1 MERFYPKTRPPMRA
15 AGKWPPATFL
25 CKIHAIFRTVRTT
38 PPMTR
43 IRLAAP
49 LLAAFLLATAPL
61 ASRADSLND
70 AKEYLREG
78 QVERALQT
86 IDSYLASHAHDPEA
100 RLLQGTALARLGRS
114 TEAAQVYAAL
124 IRDYPALP
132 EPRNNL
138 AVLYASLGQYDKAR
152 AELEAAL
159 RTHPSYAAAYDNL
172 GEVYTKMASLAYDR
186 ALGDKKPKTAPPATP
201 LALMTDIP
209 RAGSRAEPLRVA
221 MALPSAPQAFPP
233 AKPLAVAAAP
243 AVAKP
248 ASAAPPA
255 AKPAVAAQPGL
266 VPPAPEALAKA
277 PAAKPLPPA
286 KPAEPPVMKP
296 AEKPVEK
303 PTEKPAAK
311 PQADESEAVIAAV
324 HSWAQAWSSQN
335 VAAYLGHYARD
346 FRTPKGESRAAWE
359 KSRRDRITAPKT
371 IKVTIASPKVRMDKD
386 GSHASVTF
394 RQGYEA
400 GHLVNTTTKTLEMV
414 KAGKR
419 WMIEEERIG
428 R

>member
-1 MERFYPKTRPPMRA
+1 
-15 AGKWPPATFL
+15 
-25 CKIHAIFRTVRTT
+25 
-38 PPMTR
+38 MTR

-49 LLAAFLLATAPL
+49 LLAAFLLTAAPL
-61 ASRADSLND
+61 AASADSLND
-70 AKEYLREG
+70 AREYLREG
-78 QVERALQT
+78 QNDRALQAV
-86 IDSYLASHAHDPEA
+86 DSYLASHANSPEA
-100 RLLQGTALARLGRS
+100 RLLKGAVLARLGRS
-114 TEAAQVYAAL
+114 TEAAQVYTAL

-172 GEVYTKMASLAYDR
+172 GEVYAKMASLAYDR
-186 ALGDKKPKTAPPATP
+186 ALGDKKPKTAPPASQ
-201 LALMTDIP
+201 LALMTNIP
-209 RAGSRAEPLRVA
+209 RPGTRTEPLRVA

-233 AKPLAVAAAP
+233 AKPLVIAAAT

-248 ASAAPPA
+248 VPAAPP
-255 AKPAVAAQPGL
+255 PAAQPAGASQPGL
-266 VPPAPEALAKA
+266 IPPAPEAVAKT
-277 PAAKPLPPA
+277 PAATAAVKPLPPA
-286 KPAEPPVMKP
+286 EPPVAKP

-303 PTEKPAAK
+303 PAAK
-311 PQADESEAVIAAV
+311 PEADESEAVIAAV
-324 HSWAQAWSSQN
+324 HGWAQAWSSQN

-346 FRTPKGESRAAWE
+346 FRTPKGESRASWE
-359 KSRRDRITAPKT
+359 KTRRDRITAPKT
-371 IKVTIASPKVRMDKD
+371 IKVTITSPKVRLDKD
-386 GSHASVTF
+386 GLHASVTF

-400 GHLVNTTTKTLEMV
+400 GHLVNATTKTLEMV

-419 WMIEEERIG
+419 WLIEEERIG